1 MEGAVTENAAVP
13 VRTAAP
19 EAAVHSDQHVESG
32 AMVEDSAASTVAPE
46 STSDAD
52 QAIEDAAP
60 EDGVDE

>member
-1 MEGAVTENAAVP
+1 MTENAAVP
-13 VRTAAP
+13 VRAAAP
-19 EAAVHSDQHVESG
+19 EAAVHSDQHVEHVESG